1 MAHSYYRQRG
11 GEDEAFDRQAALL
24 ESHGVRVERFTAANA
39 ELEALSAYTQA
50 ARTLWNRDTV
60 ARMAG
65 AIAAFHPDVVHLHNS
80 FPALSPS
87 IIHAAKAQGIPVVM
101 TMHNYRMACAN
112 GLFFRDGKPCEQCMH
127 KGFAWPALRRR
138 CYRGSMAASAVG
150 AGVIGLHRQ
159 RGTWELVDRFIAPS
173 RFAAVRLEAMGVA
186 HDRIRVIPH
195 AVTGDAPPERKR
207 HGLFYAGRLSEEK
220 GLRTLLQAMARLDE
234 SHHLTIAG
242 DGPLA
247 ELVSQAAKVDTR
259 IRWLGRLSTE
269 AVRAE
274 MHRAIAVVVPS
285 HCYETFGLTA
295 AEAYATATPVIG
307 SALGAIGEI
316 VKEGITGLH
325 FETGNPVDLAEK
337 IRWALAHEP
346 EMHAMGCAARAHYE
360 RNFTSGAHIRALRE
374 LYGEV
379 TGHATRQAA

>member
-11 GEDEAFDRQAALL
+11 GEDEAFDRQAVLL
-24 ESHGVRVERFTAANA
+24 ESRGVRVERFIAANA
-39 ELEALSAYTQA
+39 DLEALPAYAQA
-50 ARTLWNRDTV
+50 ASTLWNRDAA
-60 ARMAG
+60 ARMER

-112 GLFFRDGKPCEQCMH
+112 GLFFRNGESCEQCMNSA
-127 KGFAWPALRRR
+127 FAWPAIRHR
-138 CYRGSMAASAVG
+138 CYRGSVMASTVAASG
-150 AGVIGLHRQ
+150 IGLHRH
-159 RGTWELVDRFIAPS
+159 RGTWGQVNRFIAPS
-173 RFAAVRLEAMGVA
+173 CFAASKLEAMGMA
-186 HDRIRVIPH
+186 PERIRVIPH

-220 GLRTLLQAMARLDE
+220 GIRTLLQAMARLDE

-259 IRWLGRLSTE
+259 IRWLGRLSPE
-269 AVRAE
+269 AVQAE
-274 MHRAIAVVVPS
+274 VRRAIAVVVPS
-285 HCYETFGLTA
+285 RCYETFGLTA
-295 AEAYATATPVIG
+295 AEAYAMATPVIG

-316 VKEGITGLH
+316 VQEGMTGLH
-325 FETGNPVDLAEK
+325 FESGNPVVLAKK
-337 IRWALAHEP
+337 IRWALTHEP
-346 EMHAMGCAARAHYE
+346 EMRVMGRTAWAHYE
-360 RNFTSGAHIRALRE
+360 RNFTPDAHYRALME

-379 TGHATRQAA
+379 TGYATRQAA